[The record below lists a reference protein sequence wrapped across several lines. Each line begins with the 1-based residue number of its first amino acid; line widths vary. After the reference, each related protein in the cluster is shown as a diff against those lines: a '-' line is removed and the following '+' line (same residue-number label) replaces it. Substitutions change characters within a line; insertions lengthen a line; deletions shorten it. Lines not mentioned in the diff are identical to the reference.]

1 MAGIPLALSRE
12 FHERVDHE
20 KKWPTRFPRIGHS
33 PVTVKKDRY
42 LLTAI
47 LALPYLAVPC
57 IISGKTLENNKKGLQ
72 GVKIT

>member
-1 MAGIPLALSRE
+1 MAGIPFALSRE
-12 FHERVDHE
+12 FYKGVDHE

-33 PVTVKKDRY
+33 PVAVKKDRF

-57 IISGKTLENNKKGLQ
+57 IISDKTLENNKLRMQ
-72 GVKIT
+72 GVKIL

>member
-1 MAGIPLALSRE
+1 MAGIPFSLSRE
-12 FHERVDHE
+12 FYERVGHE

-42 LLTAI
+42 HLTAI

-57 IISGKTLENNKKGLQ
+57 IISGKTLENNKLRSKEY
-72 GVKIT
+72 